1 MTLTLLAFMAP
12 ADSPSAGLTLLL
24 LQIGAIALV
33 FYFLILRPQSQARKK
48 HEDLLKGLKKGDE
61 VTTVGGLIGKVKDVK
76 ETRVTLETG
85 TATVVVERAR
95 IVKIGD
101 QSAPGV
107 PG

>member
-1 MTLTLLAFMAP
+1 MTRPLLALMAP
-12 ADSPSAGLTLLL
+12 TDGPSAGLSLLL

-48 HEDLLKGLKKGDE
+48 HEELLKGLKKGDE
-61 VTTVGGLIGKVKDVK
+61 VTTVGGIIGKVKDVK
-76 ETRVTLETG
+76 DTRVTLESG
-85 TATVVVERAR
+85 TATLVVERSR

-101 QSAPGV
+101 QAAPGV

>member
-1 MTLTLLAFMAP
+1 VTLSLLALMAP
-12 ADSPSAGLTLLL
+12 ADSASGGLSLLL
-24 LQIGAIALV
+24 LQVGAIALV

-48 HEDLLKGLKKGDE
+48 HEELLKELKKGDE

-76 ETRVTLETG
+76 DTRVTLESG
-85 TATVVVERAR
+85 TATVVVERSR